1 MERNWVLHGK
11 QQYVYIK
18 DERGGILIKAYG
30 EPYIR
35 NKKVELNPWTT
46 LKTGARD

>member
-11 QQYVYIK
+11 QQYLYIN
-18 DERGGILIKAYG
+18 DERGGILIKAYD
-30 EPYIR
+30 EHYIG

-46 LKTGARD
+46 LKIGSRD